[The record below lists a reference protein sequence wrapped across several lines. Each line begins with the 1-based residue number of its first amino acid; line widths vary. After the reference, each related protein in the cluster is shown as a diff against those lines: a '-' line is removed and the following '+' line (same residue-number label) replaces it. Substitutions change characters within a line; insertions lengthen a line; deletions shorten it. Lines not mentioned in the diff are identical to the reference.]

1 MYSTPNANFLKKP
14 KATTGYLARPR
25 LGAYKSLYPSK
36 TVRPITAC
44 GFEKRKKSRKLNE
57 SKMEF
62 RKRPDYADTAYRE
75 AVSRLKVLLADSY
88 TPIKRPIREL
98 DSAGEET
105 DNQSLISAASRN
117 SRPSHLHYKY
127 TPSIPKRYPYYPPR
141 TFISTPQAD
150 QDKQILSDRTHSHPE
165 LVCFIEKQEDYI
177 EQLEKESKFCR
188 DELAGLL
195 RRVKDV
201 ISENDDLHD
210 KQKSTLI
217 KSVFHRLETETES
230 ETESDAKKTTRCN
243 LFKSPKRTR
252 RQVVLEG
259 PTIVFESRI
268 SELEAQ
274 LTQTKIDLRKALD
287 ENDSF
292 KRKLADGSLSDGI
305 CVDTHRKQIE
315 ALQRDKNVLQDTVS
329 KLQNALSQF
338 KDKES
343 ISTDQ
348 VKRSLDAVEQA
359 QYEKNSAE
367 LEIRRLKDELER
379 QHGKL
384 RDAISEQS
392 RRISDER
399 SAMERRYAQQI
410 DQLTTDLGVQ
420 WETTSKVQL
429 ELEKQRRD
437 NSDLR
442 RELAQK
448 QAYIDE
454 LKKEMNSKIA
464 TMQSDIGLSGAEK
477 SALEQQV
484 ATQQLTSERNERQSR
499 QEVARLQAELQSLRQ
514 RLDRSDADLIHSRR
528 ENIRFSEQIA
538 SLEKEIKLNEVMSE
552 ERGKRAPS
560 ADIVALPSPAA
571 KEDRGDN
578 DLSTMVRGLE
588 SKHAATVAELE
599 GMIHSQNQL
608 MDKLTGECQTLTI
621 KLEDANIRHKEE
633 IRELQANLDYLSSRV
648 NHTQS
653 NNKLPSQYE
662 DEKYNIPSTEG
673 PTQHQPITSNQ
684 TGYNRTSPT
693 AKNLSRTNSNV
704 SIKQP
709 IPARKP
715 SISQNQPYTVQ
726 EQPQPPDVD
735 QYATD
740 PCQQYPTY
748 TEDPNQYSA
757 DPNQQY
763 DPNYAYDANDPRY
776 MEQAQYDQAYD
787 PNLPYEGDPNQM
799 YTEDPNQTYSTD
811 PNIYSAD
818 PNQESN
824 QEELAEQKP
833 QEKSLDNDAKNAVS
847 TN

>member
-44 GFEKRKKSRKLNE
+44 GFEKRKKSRKLND

-127 TPSIPKRYPYYPPR
+127 TPSIPKRYPYYPPQ

-150 QDKQILSDRTHSHPE
+150 QDKQILSHPE

-230 ETESDAKKTTRCN
+230 ETESDAKKN
-243 LFKSPKRTR
+243 NA
-252 RQVVLEG
+252 VVLEG

-588 SKHAATVAELE
+588 SKHGT
-599 GMIHSQNQL
+599 GQTN
-608 MDKLTGECQTLTI
+608 DKNESDLRSARPTKRKEPI
-621 KLEDANIRHKEE
+621 KVDISVK
-633 IRELQANLDYLSSRV
+633 V
-648 NHTQS
+648 V
-653 NNKLPSQYE
+653 P
-662 DEKYNIPSTEG
+662 
-673 PTQHQPITSNQ
+673 
-684 TGYNRTSPT
+684 
-693 AKNLSRTNSNV
+693 
-704 SIKQP
+704 
-709 IPARKP
+709 KP
-715 SISQNQPYTVQ
+715 QK

-748 TEDPNQYSA
+748 TEDPNQYTA

-833 QEKSLDNDAKNAVS
+833 QEKSSDNDAKNAVS